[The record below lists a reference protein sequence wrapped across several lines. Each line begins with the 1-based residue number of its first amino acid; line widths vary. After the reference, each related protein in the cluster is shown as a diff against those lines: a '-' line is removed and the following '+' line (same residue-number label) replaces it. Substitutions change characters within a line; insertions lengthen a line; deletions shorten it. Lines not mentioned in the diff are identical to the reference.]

1 MSGTAD
7 YRIVRIGQ
15 DGNSSYSTV
24 CTITISHTASTIGIF
39 PNPATGHTFYLSTP
53 NTARLFLNIYTLT
66 GQLIMRTALEGQ
78 TQYPVQ
84 LPSQLLPGATVIVQA
99 ILPDQSSSFPLLLR

>member
-1 MSGTAD
+1 
-7 YRIVRIGQ
+7 
-15 DGNSSYSTV
+15 
-24 CTITISHTASTIGIF
+24 
-39 PNPATGHTFYLSTP
+39 
-53 NTARLFLNIYTLT
+53 
-66 GQLIMRTALEGQ
+66 MRTALEGQ